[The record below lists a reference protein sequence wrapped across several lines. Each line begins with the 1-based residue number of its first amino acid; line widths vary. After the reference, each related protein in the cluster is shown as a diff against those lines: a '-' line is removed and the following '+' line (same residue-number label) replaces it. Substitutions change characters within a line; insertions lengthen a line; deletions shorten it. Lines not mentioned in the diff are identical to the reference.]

1 MTEIGAPP
9 PLSLGS
15 GLMVV
20 VAAQGLCTIY
30 GLKRLLLLAE
40 FETYLLRRAHWA
52 VNSRWYR
59 SPPWEQRHLRYQY
72 RIPVNQQRARTASLA
87 R

>member
-9 PLSLGS
+9 PLPLGS

-30 GLKRLLLLAE
+30 GLKRLLLLVE
-40 FETYLLRRAHWA
+40 SET
-52 VNSRWYR
+52 
-59 SPPWEQRHLRYQY
+59 
-72 RIPVNQQRARTASLA
+72 
-87 R
+87 